1 MKEITVR
8 HNKNY
13 TTVFINVINR
23 KNFLRA
29 VDVSKKEVGATVI
42 KPSKKSIPGYKTVY
56 KEDLLMKQTK
66 IGHSFEIMGV
76 VFTVVEKSH
85 RDITLE
91 HSYYDNSLERD
102 VKTKVT
108 MFYGQSLLENV
119 FTAVTNGD
127 LLFF

>member
-29 VDVSKKEVGATVI
+29 VDVSKKEVGPTVI
-42 KPSKKSIPGYKTVY
+42 KPSKKSIPDYKTVY

-85 RDITLE
+85 KDITLE
-91 HSYYDNSLERD
+91 YSYYDNSLERD

>member
-29 VDVSKKEVGATVI
+29 VDVSKKEVGSTVI
-42 KPSKKSIPGYKTVY
+42 KPSKKSISDYKTVY

-91 HSYYDNSLERD
+91 HCYYDNGLERD
-102 VKTKVT
+102 VKTRFTV
-108 MFYGQSLLENV
+108 FYGQSLIEEV
-119 FTAVTNGD
+119 FASVTNGT

>member
-1 MKEITVR
+1 MKEISLR
-8 HNKNY
+8 RNKNY

-23 KNFLRA
+23 KNFLEA
-29 VDVSKKEVGATVI
+29 VDVSKKEVGPTVI
-42 KPSKKSIPGYKTVY
+42 KPSKKSIPGYKAVY
-56 KEDLLMKQTK
+56 KEGLLMKQTNV
-66 IGHSFEIMGV
+66 GHSFEIMGV

-85 RDITLE
+85 KDITLE
-91 HSYYDNSLERD
+91 YSYYDNSLERD